1 MVSHRTKIYATL
13 LALALIMSLGLSV
26 PSAQADDN
34 GKYLTL
40 SLMGDS
46 YTAGNGA
53 GSYYGPADS
62 LRSTRNWGHTYANW
76 LNRQGVH
83 TTIHNYAHSGAV
95 IKQVRE
101 SQLPA
106 LNPESDVVM
115 LTVGGNDIKFEEIV
129 KNCFTAWPIG
139 SASGCRNA
147 VTYAKTQFPNTVQDT
162 RALLGMIENKIRP
175 GAHIVLV
182 GYPLLSIDTNYVLT
196 QWFGPDYAA
205 AKEIRAFGQMAT
217 QTQQNLVNEWNADP
231 SHTAGLTY
239 VPVEVLFAGHEPDP
253 NTNARNPMRWLN
265 EFFETEGVQEG
276 DKATVSKSTG
286 LTETSYWYHPNITG
300 HAKIG
305 ELLQTQ
311 VGIPASVR
319 TTRSYTRDVDVV
331 FALEDSAATR
341 NSLADLKKH
350 VNRIST
356 DVAIKA
362 AEGQKTARFSLLT
375 YRNDAQEAVT
385 TNLDFVN
392 NATDLKTSVGAVASK
407 ESTGGTQ
414 AVYAALDR
422 ALSSQWSAGARKVV
436 IVLGEGEIEASQG
449 LDWDALSRKAYA
461 ADVAEVF
468 VIDPNEVTDEAL
480 STLALNTGGHVTRTS
495 TIKPLIVEA
504 PTANISDIPVS
515 AIGEDVLFDASGSF
529 GAEGPLVAY
538 EWDIDGDGTFEVVS
552 QSDGT
557 VGANPLHT
565 ARFDSAVDRSITLR
579 VTDEYGKQATTHAQ
593 LQVTR
598 DGDLVADDIDNCP
611 AVRNPDQAD
620 TDGNG
625 RGDACD
631 DDYLYGPIDP
641 NLSQP
646 RTVTVS
652 AATTHPGEPITFTA
666 TGFAIGQTVTFT
678 VYSEPRLA
686 GTAVVDSS
694 GKATLTWNVD
704 PTLPLGTHTVI
715 ASIENGQTSVPRTF
729 EVVGRPVPIT
739 PTPNDDASNT
749 SARVVPAAKPAAG
762 DRGKGLARTG
772 INAPVFV
779 AVTCLLAG
787 VAAVS
792 TRRQLMATN
801 RRVSTETR
809 R

>member
-13 LALALIMSLGLSV
+13 LALALIMSLGLLA

-129 KNCFTAWPIG
+129 KNCFAMLFS
-139 SASGCRNA
+139 SASSCRNS
-147 VTYAKTQFPNTVQDT
+147 VTNAHKQFPTTVNDK
-162 RALLGMIENKIRP
+162 RALLGMIEKKIRP
-175 GAHIVLV
+175 GAQIVLV
-182 GYPLLSIDTNYVLT
+182 GYPLLSIESDYTLKP
-196 QWFGPDYAA
+196 WFGASYAA

-253 NTNARNPMRWLN
+253 NTNARNPLRWLN

-276 DKATVSKSTG
+276 NSPTVSKDTG
-286 LTETSYWYHPNITG
+286 WLETSYWYHPNITG

-331 FALEDSAATR
+331 FALEDSAATHS
-341 NSLADLKKH
+341 SLADLKKH
-350 VNRIST
+350 VNRISS
-356 DVAIKA
+356 DVATKA

-375 YRNDAQEAVT
+375 YRNDTQEAVT
-385 TNLDFVN
+385 TNLGFVN
-392 NATDLKTSVGAVASK
+392 NAADLNTAVGAVVPK

-436 IVLGEGEIEASQG
+436 IVLGEGEVEASQG
-449 LDWDALSRKAYA
+449 MDWDALSRKAYA

-468 VIDPNEVTDEAL
+468 VIDPNDVTDEAL
-480 STLALNTGGHVTRTS
+480 SALALNTGGHVTRTS

-529 GAEGPLVAY
+529 GAEGPLVNY
-538 EWDIDGDGTFEVVS
+538 EWDIDGDGTFEVVN

-557 VGANPLHT
+557 AGANPLHT
-565 ARFDSAVDRSITLR
+565 ARFDSAVDRTITLR
-579 VTDEYGKQATTHAQ
+579 VTDEYGKQATTHTQ

-598 DGDLVADDIDNCP
+598 DGDLVADDVDNCP

-652 AATTHPGEPITFTA
+652 ATTTHPGEPITFTA

-678 VYSEPRLA
+678 VYSQPRLA

-704 PTLPLGTHTVI
+704 PTLALGTHTVI
-715 ASIENGQTSVPRTF
+715 ASIENGQTSAPRTF

-739 PTPNDDASNT
+739 PMPSDDTSST
-749 SARVVPAAKPAAG
+749 SARVVPAATPTAG
-762 DRGKGLARTG
+762 DRAKGLAGTG
-772 INAPVFV
+772 VNAPVF
-779 AVTCLLAG
+779 AALTCLLAG
-787 VAAVS
+787 VGAVS
-792 TRRQLMATN
+792 TRRQLMASNDNMTAKAQ
-801 RRVSTETR
+801 R
-809 R
+809 